1 MPDASDSEIEGFLRS
16 RGPFEPP
23 PRHPCGERIG
33 DWKILAFLGRGGSSE
48 VYRAE
53 NTVTGLVAALK
64 ILCRSD
70 ASARE
75 RFRREVRLVA
85 EMRSAAFPKFYGAG
99 ECDGQFY
106 LAEELLEPAPLPM
119 RDAAVA
125 RFILGVCAGV
135 DKLHRIGFV
144 HRDIKP
150 GNVMIRPSTGESVL
164 IDMGLA
170 KGIDETRQTRNETLS
185 VVDGHAV
192 GVGTPGFSA
201 PEQFVGGRISAATDI
216 HAIGMLANACFGGKP
231 PRVWTTII
239 RRSTS
244 SIPEQRY
251 ATVEEFAWAVRH
263 RWRGRRIAAICAVF
277 GAAMLGVFVWATSI
291 NGGDFWLRQAWLSGR
306 QMRSIQHSLVHR
318 PKTDV
323 GDRPQTD
330 LGISMQVVEE
340 KQTETPPPDAIK
352 ESDRVK
358 PQPIEREK
366 PQQSNGD
373 RPRKVDGDRPC
384 KVQEIAQKQ
393 NNVDNSRQA
402 SEKRPKKV
410 QQKDMIKPQQLNRD
424 GPPKVQPIVRDRP
437 QKVDEHEEYDGDRPQ
452 QTQHNTK
459 SLPKIDEPEGDRSRK
474 VDEDKLLGVVWDTI
488 NDPLTNRGAED
499 VKPKPKEVMSEG
511 VASFLELGKVVNE
524 NGKVF
529 MRIALDGRDIQIK
542 EDIYLERPRKI
553 VIEGPGRI
561 EASISGIRGVEIELG
576 RHAALI
582 NLTDKPY
589 TKSGIQYILCGA
601 CYLNF
606 KNLDRPGSDLKN
618 IWVND
623 LGGKGCPII
632 RFRGRPDTYDEAVE
646 EQKKIA
652 IELMKKGQLDWF

>member
-1 MPDASDSEIEGFLRS
+1 MSGMPDARDSEIEGFLRS
-16 RGPFEPP
+16 HGPFEQP

-64 ILCRSD
+64 ILYRSD
-70 ASARE
+70 DSARE

-99 ECDGQFY
+99 EYDGQFY
-106 LAEELLEPAPLPM
+106 LAEELLESAPLPM

-135 DKLHRIGFV
+135 DKLHRLGFV

-150 GNVMIRPSTGESVL
+150 GNVMVRPTTGESVL

-170 KGIDETRQTRNETLS
+170 KGIDETPQTRNETLS

-201 PEQFVGGRISAATDI
+201 PEQFAGGRISAATDI

-251 ATVEEFAWAVRH
+251 ATVGEFARAVRH
-263 RWRGRRIAAICAVF
+263 RWRGRRIAVACAVL
-277 GAAMLGVFVWATSI
+277 GIVMLGVFVWATSI

-306 QMRSIQHSLVHR
+306 QVRSIQHSLVGNPQTNVLVNMSH
-318 PKTDV
+318 TDAN
-323 GDRPQTD
+323 GDRPQSRTD
-330 LGISMQVVEE
+330 VDISRQVVEE
-340 KQTETPPPDAIK
+340 KKPELSSPDTIK
-352 ESDRVK
+352 ESDKVK
-358 PQPIEREK
+358 PQPIEKEK
-366 PQQSNGD
+366 PQQS
-373 RPRKVDGDRPC
+373 DGDRPH
-384 KVQEIAQKQ
+384 KIQEIRPNQ
-393 NNVDNSRQA
+393 NNNEAKSRQVNEQYPQQA
-402 SEKRPKKV
+402 
-410 QQKDMIKPQQLNRD
+410 QQKNKQEDMGKPQPLDRSRPQKDLPIDRD
-424 GPPKVQPIVRDRP
+424 RLQQMQHNTNALPKIGEPERDRP
-437 QKVDEHEEYDGDRPQ
+437 QK
-452 QTQHNTK
+452 
-459 SLPKIDEPEGDRSRK
+459 I
-474 VDEDKLLGVVWDTI
+474 DEDKLLGMVWDVF
-488 NDPLTNRGAED
+488 NDPLSNQGTET
-499 VKPKPKEVMSEG
+499 VKPKPTEVMSEG
-511 VASFLELGKVVNE
+511 AASLLGLGKMVSE

-529 MRIALDGRDIQIK
+529 MRIALDGRDVQIQ
-542 EDIYLERPRKI
+542 EDIHLESPRKI

-561 EASISGIRGVEIELG
+561 VASISGVRGVEIELG
-576 RHAALI
+576 KRAALI

-589 TKSGIQYILCGA
+589 PKSGIRYILRGA

-606 KNLDRPGSDLKN
+606 KNLDSSRNNNNIRVDDLS
-618 IWVND
+618 
-623 LGGKGCPII
+623 GKGRPLI
-632 RFRGRPDTYDEAVE
+632 RFRGTPDSYDEAAK

-652 IELMKKGQLDWF
+652 IELMKKGQLDWI

>member
-135 DKLHRIGFV
+135 DKLHRLGFV

-150 GNVMIRPSTGESVL
+150 GNVMVRPSTGESVL

-170 KGIDETRQTRNETLS
+170 KGIDETQQTRNETLS

-201 PEQFVGGRISAATDI
+201 PEQFAGGRISAATDI

-251 ATVEEFAWAVRH
+251 ATVEEFVRAVRH
-263 RWRGRRIAAICAVF
+263 RWRGRRIVVACAVL
-277 GAAMLGVFVWATSI
+277 GVALLGVFVWATSI

-306 QMRSIQHSLVHR
+306 QMRSIQHSLGDR

-323 GDRPQTD
+323 E
-330 LGISMQVVEE
+330 ISRHIIEE
-340 KQTETPPPDAIK
+340 KRPEVPPHQVIK
-352 ESDRVK
+352 ESDKVTAH
-358 PQPIEREK
+358 PIEREK
-366 PQQSNGD
+366 PQQSDGD
-373 RPRKVDGDRPC
+373 RPRKVQQSNGDRPY
-384 KVQEIAQKQ
+384 KIQEIKPKQ
-393 NNVDNSRQA
+393 TNNVDKLQKANESRPQKA
-402 SEKRPKKV
+402 
-410 QQKDMIKPQQLNRD
+410 QQKDMGKTQSIDR
-424 GPPKVQPIVRDRP
+424 PPKAQGKP
-437 QKVDEHEEYDGDRPQ
+437 KLLDGDRPQ
-452 QTQHNTK
+452 K
-459 SLPKIDEPEGDRSRK
+459 ADGDE
-474 VDEDKLLGVVWDTI
+474 VLGGVWDVF
-488 NDPLTNRGAED
+488 NDPLSDRGAEAL
-499 VKPKPKEVMSEG
+499 KPKPSPSQEPSQEQAQVQKEVTSEG
-511 VASFLELGKVVNE
+511 AASLLGLGKMVNE

-529 MRIALDGRDIQIK
+529 IRIALDGRDVQIQD
-542 EDIYLERPRKI
+542 DIHLERPRKI

-561 EASISGIRGVEIELG
+561 VASISGVKGVEIELG
-576 RHAALI
+576 KHAALI

-589 TKSGIQYILCGA
+589 PKSGIQYILRGA

-606 KNLDRPGSDLKN
+606 KNLDRPGPDLKN
-618 IWVND
+618 IWVDD
-623 LGGKGCPII
+623 LSGKGCPII
-632 RFRGRPDTYDEAVE
+632 RFRGIPDSYDEAAK
-646 EQKKIA
+646 EQKKIS
-652 IELMKKGQLDWF
+652 IELMKKGQLDWI